1 MTVAATRTRPAP
13 ALGHVVR
20 AERLTPGLVRIVVGG
35 PGLAVFTPSPH
46 ADSYVK
52 LMFLPAGERPLQD
65 DGRLDIEAVRAA
77 LPEGVAPRLRAYTV
91 RRFDREALELTLD
104 LVVHGDSGLAGPW
117 AAAATGGEEVV
128 VMGPGGAWSPSDQVD
143 HHLLAGDASALPA
156 IAVALERLAPDA
168 RGTAIV
174 EVESADDELA
184 LQAPASVTV
193 QWVHGRHGAPGAA
206 LVDAVTAW
214 PWPSGTVGV
223 FVHGEAGSVRALRQ
237 YLRVE
242 RAVPRELMSI
252 SGYWRL
258 GVDDEGWRQSKRE
271 WTQSIESAEQ
281 AAGLD

>member
-1 MTVAATRTRPAP
+1 MTITAPRTRPSP
-13 ALGHVVR
+13 AIGHVLR
-20 AERLTPGLVRIVVGG
+20 AERLTPGLVRLVVGG

-52 LMFLPAGERPLQD
+52 LMFLPAGERPLQP

-91 RRFDREALELTLD
+91 RGFDREALELTLD

-117 AAAATGGEEVV
+117 AAAASGGEEVV
-128 VMGPGGAWSPSDQVD
+128 VMGPGGAWSPSDEVD
-143 HHLLAGDASALPA
+143 HHLLVGDASALPA

-168 RGTAIV
+168 RGIALI
-174 EVESADDELA
+174 EVEGPDDELP
-184 LQAPASVTV
+184 LTAPAGVTV
-193 QWVHGRHGAPGAA
+193 QWVHARHDEPGAA
-206 LVDAVTAW
+206 LVDATTAW
-214 PWPSGTVGV
+214 AWPSGSVGV

-258 GVDDEGWRQSKRE
+258 GVDDEGWRRSKRE
-271 WTQSIESAEQ
+271 WTESIESAEQ